1 MVIEKHNV
9 VNRNLIKNFWIG
21 FSGEKYFYQGF
32 KENHLKTMVIENHKE
47 LNRNLIKN
55 FWIGFS
61 GEKYFY

>member
-1 MVIEKHNV
+1 MEHLLHLMRDLLIEK
-9 VNRNLIKNFWIG
+9 
-21 FSGEKYFYQGF
+21 
-32 KENHLKTMVIENHKE
+32 HKE